1 MESLA
6 ADFSACVCARVR
18 ACACVRAC
26 VRVCVGPHKQN
37 DPTTPL
43 HLHPDR
49 VRPRYPINKRG

>member
-6 ADFSACVCARVR
+6 ADFSACVCVRV
-18 ACACVRAC
+18 CAC